1 MSSRCSTCERRDL
14 DTIAT
19 LMSAASFILAY
30 QIGTKKLVGCR
41 SCARNSIFKEDGNA
55 RGIGGDQTDSS
66 ASAAGAVYV
75 Y

>member
-1 MSSRCSTCERRDL
+1 
-14 DTIAT
+14 
-19 LMSAASFILAY
+19 MSAASFILAY